1 MREGKK
7 VTARRLAKKK
17 GAEPIVMVTAYDYPT
32 ALIADEAGVDA
43 ILVGDSLAMVVLGL
57 ESTHGVSLGEM
68 LHHIRAVARAKPR
81 ALVVGDMPFGS
92 YEPSPRVAV
101 ESAIAMVRA
110 GAEAVKLEGGSEYA
124 DRVREIV
131 RAGVPVMGHIGL
143 TPQRYLRLGG
153 YKRQGKTRSDAER
166 LIEDAL
172 ALEDAGAFS
181 IVIEFT
187 VPEVAKAITEKVG
200 VPTICIGSGPYCDG
214 QVLVFH
220 DIVGLSRNPP
230 PFAKKYADAY
240 NILVEAVRAYADD
253 VRSQR
258 FPPKP

>member
-1 MREGKK
+1 M
-7 VTARRLAKKK
+7 TARKLAKKK
-17 GAEPIVMVTAYDYPT
+17 GVEPIVMVTAYDYPT
-32 ALIADEAGVDA
+32 ALIADEAEVDA

-92 YEPSPRVAV
+92 YEPSTRTAV

-110 GAEAVKLEGGSEYA
+110 GAEAVKLEGGSEYS

-131 RAGVPVMGHIGL
+131 KAGIPVMGHIGL

-153 YKRQGKTRSDAER
+153 YKKQGKTKSDADR
-166 LIEDAL
+166 LLEDAL
-172 ALEDAGAFS
+172 ALEDAGVFS
-181 IVIEFT
+181 IVIEYT
-187 VPEVAKAITEKVG
+187 VPGVAKTITEKVG

-230 PFAKKYADAY
+230 PFAKKYTDAY
-240 NILVEAVRAYADD
+240 NILVEAIRAYADD
-253 VRSQR
+253 VKNHR
-258 FPPKP
+258 FPPKPSA

>member
-7 VTARRLAKKK
+7 VTARRLVKKK

-92 YEPSPRVAV
+92 YEPSPRIAV

-110 GAEAVKLEGGSEYA
+110 GAEAVKLEGGNEYA

-131 RAGVPVMGHIGL
+131 KAGVPVMGHIGL

-153 YKRQGKTRSDAER
+153 YKKQGKTKSDAER

-172 ALEDAGAFS
+172 ALEEAGVFS

-187 VPEVAKAITEKVG
+187 VP
-200 VPTICIGSGPYCDG
+200 
-214 QVLVFH
+214 
-220 DIVGLSRNPP
+220 
-230 PFAKKYADAY
+230 
-240 NILVEAVRAYADD
+240 
-253 VRSQR
+253 
-258 FPPKP
+258 